1 MLSLNCPNLTGS
13 PCYKKHSPAS
23 HFSTLD
29 SKRGSIESWT
39 MPRTCTIN
47 IVTLRRLHGPSSSWW
62 MSPEAAKRLLHAIL
76 YCMSE
81 VKQKDN
87 QQKPSI
93 YTYMLHMLQN
103 INVCQTMLRS
113 HKFRIEALHRK
124 HGSRI
129 LGRMLSFHWTRYL
142 SLSLWLALPWK
153 VRIGNQK
160 EEQFRTMQIIWSGRN
175 GVMVEGMK
183 GIQYNSTS
191 IWKTSRVEQER
202 QPASQPSK
210 EVFFRNAAIRN
221 ANVWTKYSIIESK
234 RKPKD
239 KRNAATSFA
248 LISTKL
254 GLHAASVTFFLANG
268 WNHPWCADRLVVF
281 MRQEGKTK
289 RLKRQRTFKNPKAY
303 LWGNRTRWVA
313 LKYLEIIVKS
323 TTITQMTPL
332 RRVFGFNI
340 QLGHRKRH
348 ELWRG
353 RHRCRGP
360 NTSWKRVRE
369 CFPGEKAAQNSGRI
383 PMQLCCTIDGSQHQN
398 IQLDK
403 SPQH

>member
-87 QQKPSI
+87 QHKPSI

-142 SLSLWLALPWK
+142 SLSLCGWHCL
-153 VRIGNQK
+153 
-160 EEQFRTMQIIWSGRN
+160 
-175 GVMVEGMK
+175 
-183 GIQYNSTS
+183 
-191 IWKTSRVEQER
+191 ER
-202 QPASQPSK
+202 WGL
-210 EVFFRNAAIRN
+210 E
-221 ANVWTKYSIIESK
+221 TK
-234 RKPKD
+234 RK
-239 KRNAATSFA
+239 NNSEQ
-248 LISTKL
+248 
-254 GLHAASVTFFLANG
+254 
-268 WNHPWCADRLVVF
+268 C
-281 MRQEGKTK
+281 
-289 RLKRQRTFKNPKAY
+289 
-303 LWGNRTRWVA
+303 
-313 LKYLEIIVKS
+313 KS
-323 TTITQMTPL
+323 
-332 RRVFGFNI
+332 
-340 QLGHRKRH
+340 
-348 ELWRG
+348 
-353 RHRCRGP
+353 
-360 NTSWKRVRE
+360 
-369 CFPGEKAAQNSGRI
+369 SGQAG
-383 PMQLCCTIDGSQHQN
+383 MV
-398 IQLDK
+398 
-403 SPQH
+403 